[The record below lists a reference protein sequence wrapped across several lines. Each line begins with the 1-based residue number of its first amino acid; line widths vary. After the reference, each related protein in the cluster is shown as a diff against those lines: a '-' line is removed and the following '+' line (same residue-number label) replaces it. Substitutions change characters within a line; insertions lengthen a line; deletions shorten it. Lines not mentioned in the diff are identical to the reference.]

1 MSAADSPSWEAL
13 LATVRRDYPELY
25 RAWFE
30 ELAAGRLEWG
40 ELWVEVADPA
50 RARYLHDQC
59 ARAFADA
66 AMALTGRLLPVHF
79 VSPGRSKPAAANAD
93 AIVEAAL
100 NPDYTFEQFVVGP
113 SNRLAQAAGQAVCS
127 QPGGIYNPL
136 FVHGPSGLG
145 KSHLLQAICTELRQ
159 RQPRLDVLYASCDN
173 FVNDYVRAIEGG
185 AVQAFRQR
193 VRSADAL
200 ILDDV
205 QFLAGRESCQEE
217 VFHTF
222 NALHEAR
229 RQIVLSSDVGPSEIP
244 TLQNRLVSRFNWGLV
259 AQIDLPNRETRQAI
273 LQRKARLRGFEIPDE
288 LLDFI
293 AERIESNIRHLE
305 GALTR
310 LITLTQIERRPMTLE
325 TARSALSQLDGR
337 PARTL
342 QVSDI
347 LDAVTQYY
355 GLRLTELLG
364 RRRSRS
370 VSHPRQVAMYLARK
384 LTPLSLEEIGA
395 YFGNR
400 DHSTVLHAERAIEEA
415 RATDAQTREAIQHL
429 TRTLLAKH

>member
-273 LQRKARLRGFEIPDE
+273 LHRKARLRGFEIPDE
-288 LLDFI
+288 LVDFI

-310 LITLTQIERRPMTLE
+310 LITLTQLEGRPMTLE

-370 VSHPRQVAMYLARK
+370 VSHPRHVAMYLARK